1 MHKLGQSARN
11 AASVTDVV
19 SRHESNSYSA
29 IQTALLPAERPGRIG
44 QRSNLLFTALSS
56 LAEQGIPP

>member
-44 QRSNLLFTALSS
+44 QRSNL
-56 LAEQGIPP
+56 